1 MAQASVRT
9 RSGRLPALIITL
21 RGTAVEHPLSAC
33 LAEQTRSIGPIKS
46 AHRVKRRTIV
56 LFTSS
61 TRSTTCAPDSGR
73 RCNLPIFANCCRCDP
88 QDASNYR
95 SYDAGLHVVREAS
108 FHRNSEIGKGVS

>member
-1 MAQASVRT
+1 MAQALVRT

-56 LFTSS
+56 LFTSP

-73 RCNLPIFANCCRCDP
+73 RCNLPIFA
-88 QDASNYR
+88 SNR
-95 SYDAGLHVVREAS
+95 AIAAAVIRKTRPITAPMMLVFAW
-108 FHRNSEIGKGVS
+108 FGKLPFFGILR